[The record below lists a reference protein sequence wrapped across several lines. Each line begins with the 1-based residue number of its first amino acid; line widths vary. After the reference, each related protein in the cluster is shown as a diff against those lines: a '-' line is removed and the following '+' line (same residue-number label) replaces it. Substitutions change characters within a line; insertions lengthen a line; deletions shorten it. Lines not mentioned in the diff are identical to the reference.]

1 MKDKL
6 IIDPIYKKFND
17 SFFPMHDPNRTELTN
32 PNRRENPHLIFVR
45 VTSNLAGD
53 LLKNFA
59 VRVEQLKKL
68 FFDTQLRS

>member
-1 MKDKL
+1 MKDKQ
-6 IIDPIYKKFND
+6 IIDRIYKKFND
-17 SFFPMHDPNRTELTN
+17 SFFQCIDPNRTELTN

-59 VRVEQLKKL
+59 VRVEQIKKL